1 MHHVKGDKESE
12 AHQDAA
18 SPDQPLSWFA
28 RYFQSREIAQLHT
41 AELERVIGSLALRG
55 FVVSREDPL
64 HGLFPSCLVL
74 DLQAKRR
81 IHWVVGTLKNLI
93 VANKEVRNKFCQ
105 SDGSVGIQIER
116 LIHLQNDLSPGTTFR
131 CGNQFQPV
139 EFAGRAIAGLVEA
152 QSAI

>member
-18 SPDQPLSWFA
+18 SPHQPLSWFA
-28 RYFQSREIAQLHT
+28 RHFQSREIAQLHT
-41 AELERVIGSLALRG
+41 AALERVIGSLALRG

-105 SDGSVGIQIER
+105 SDGSVGSRSRDSFICR
-116 LIHLQNDLSPGTTFR
+116 MTSLPAPPSGVATSFNPSSL
-131 CGNQFQPV
+131 PV
-139 EFAGRAIAGLVEA
+139 EP
-152 QSAI
+152 